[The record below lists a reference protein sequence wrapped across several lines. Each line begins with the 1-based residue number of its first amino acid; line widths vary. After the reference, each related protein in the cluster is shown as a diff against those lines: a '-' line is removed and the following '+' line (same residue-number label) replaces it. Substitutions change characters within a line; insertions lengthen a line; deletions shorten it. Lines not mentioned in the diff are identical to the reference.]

1 MYRKKLLIYN
11 LEDRKRDFIHS
22 VLIISRPRRKCLDWS
37 SMCSARPANNR
48 ATIYDWFR
56 GVPRGGKKN
65 DDRTKQIISLNIQQL
80 PETDPL
86 FNGYTGR
93 VPIARAN
100 MLGRH
105 SKYVFSVCMGK

>member
-1 MYRKKLLIYN
+1 MTGRRCARLVPLTTVLQFMIGFAAYR
-11 LEDRKRDFIHS
+11 E
-22 VLIISRPRRKCLDWS
+22 VE
-37 SMCSARPANNR
+37 
-48 ATIYDWFR
+48 
-56 GVPRGGKKN
+56 KKN

-105 SKYVFSVCMGK
+105 SKYVFSVSMGK